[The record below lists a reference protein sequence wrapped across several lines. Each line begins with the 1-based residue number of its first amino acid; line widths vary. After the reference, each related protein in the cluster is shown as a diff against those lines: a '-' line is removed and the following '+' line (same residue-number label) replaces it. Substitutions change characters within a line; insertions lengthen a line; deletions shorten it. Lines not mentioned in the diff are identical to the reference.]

1 MTKRR
6 FVRAVLAGPAALWG
20 PALLLE
26 AGLVALVAVGL
37 RLPDDFRNLYG
48 YSRETL
54 PFFLSG
60 WGLSR
65 PPALSPQAVS
75 WAWTFLWL
83 GLNLVWLLAVRLAG
97 RARTTLRA
105 VLLPALLFN
114 LTLGLALPPLFSTD
128 SLNYLAYGR
137 MVAFHGQ
144 NPYTTLPSAVDDPIR
159 ALSFWNIVCPYGP
172 LWVGLSTAAAGLAG
186 YGNPFG
192 GLLLL
197 KGLAGLA
204 HLGLAVLA
212 YHLAKGTDLPGLPPA
227 AVALAVGWSPL
238 FLLEGAGNAH
248 NDLVMLALALGG
260 LWAWRRGQPWAGY
273 LLLVLSALVKYVSLL
288 LVFFFLL
295 AWLRREAGQRRA
307 LLLGKAVLLGILVAG
322 LAVLPFGSSPQ
333 AVLTALLG
341 ETTRIRASPVVFL
354 LQGLERAWSVW
365 PALADRADSL
375 AFLTLQVLLKSL
387 LLALVLA
394 QGTALWR
401 REGTWE
407 DLLSA
412 WERTALAYICFLHG
426 ATFPW
431 YFTWPAG
438 SALLGVRS
446 RERRMLAGLAFG
458 LGVSS
463 GLLYGIPF

>member
-1 MTKRR
+1 MTERKGIQAAP
-6 FVRAVLAGPAALWG
+6 AVLWG
-20 PALLLE
+20 LALLLE

-48 YSRETL
+48 YSPETL

-60 WGLSR
+60 WGLAR

-75 WAWTFLWL
+75 WAFSGLWL
-83 GLNLVWLLAVRLAG
+83 GLNGVWLLAVRLASRL
-97 RARTTLRA
+97 RATLWA

-114 LTLGLALPPLFSTD
+114 LTLLLALPPLFSTD

-137 MVAFHGQ
+137 MAAFHGQ

-186 YGNPFG
+186 YGNLLG

-197 KGLAGLA
+197 KGMASLA
-204 HLGLAVLA
+204 HLGLVVLL
-212 YHLAKGTDLPGLPPA
+212 YHLAKGTDLPLPPPT

-260 LWAWRRGQPWAGY
+260 LLAWRRGRPWAGY

-295 AWLRREAGQRRA
+295 AWLCREEGRRRA
-307 LLLGKAVLLGILVAG
+307 LLLGKAVLLGLLVAG
-322 LAVLPFGSSPQ
+322 LAVLPFGSNPQ
-333 AVLTALLG
+333 AVVSALLG
-341 ETTRIRASPVVFL
+341 ETTRIRVSPVVFL
-354 LQGLERAWSVW
+354 LQGLERAWAAW
-365 PALADRADSL
+365 PAASDRAASL
-375 AFLTLQVLLKSL
+375 AFLTLQMLLKGL
-387 LLALVLA
+387 LLALVLV
-394 QGTALWR
+394 QGVALWR
-401 REGTWE
+401 REGAWE
-407 DLLSA
+407 ELLSA

-438 SALLGVRS
+438 SALLGVRT
-446 RERRMLAGLAFG
+446 RKRRALAGLSFG
-458 LGVSS
+458 LGISS
-463 GLLYGIPF
+463 GLLYGLPF

>member
-1 MTKRR
+1 MTERR
-6 FVRAVLAGPAALWG
+6 GIRAATALWG
-20 PALLLE
+20 LALLLE
-26 AGLVALVAVGL
+26 SGLVALVALGL
-37 RLPDDFRNLYG
+37 RFPDDFRNLYG
-48 YSRETL
+48 YSPKTL

-60 WGLSR
+60 WGMAR

-75 WAWTFLWL
+75 WTFAGLWL
-83 GLNLVWLLAVRLAG
+83 GLNLIWLLAVRLVPHS
-97 RARTTLRA
+97 RATLGA
-105 VLLPALLFN
+105 VLLPALFFN
-114 LTLGLALPPLFSTD
+114 LTLSLALPPLFSTD

-144 NPYTTLPSAVDDPIR
+144 NPYTTLPSTVGDPIR
-159 ALSFWNIVCPYGP
+159 DLSFWNIVCPYGP

-197 KGLAGLA
+197 KGLASLA
-204 HLGLAVLA
+204 HLGSVVLV
-212 YHLAKGTDLPGLPPA
+212 YDLAKGTDLSHLPPL

-238 FLLEGAGNAH
+238 FLLEGAGHAH

-260 LWAWRRGQPWAGY
+260 LGVWRRGHPWAGY
-273 LLLVLSALVKYVSLL
+273 LLLLFSALVKYISLL

-295 AWLRREAGQRRA
+295 AWLRREEGRRRA
-307 LLLGKAVLLGILVAG
+307 LFLGKAVLLGILVVG
-322 LAVLPFGSSPQ
+322 LAVLPFGGSLQ

-341 ETTRIRASPVVFL
+341 ETTRIRVSPVVFL
-354 LQGLERAWSVW
+354 LQGLERAWGAW
-365 PALADRADSL
+365 PAMADRATSL
-375 AFLTLQVLLKSL
+375 AFLTLQVLLKGL
-387 LLALVLA
+387 LLALLLV
-394 QGTALWR
+394 QGVTLWC
-401 REGTWE
+401 REGVWE
-407 DLLSA
+407 ELLSA
-412 WERTALAYICFLHG
+412 WERTSLAYICFLHG

-446 RERRMLAGLAFG
+446 RERRTLAGLSFG

-463 GLLYGIPF
+463 GLLYGLPF

>member
-1 MTKRR
+1 MTERKGIR
-6 FVRAVLAGPAALWG
+6 AGPVALWG
-20 PALLLE
+20 LALLLE
-26 AGLVALVAVGL
+26 AGLLLLVALGL

-60 WGLSR
+60 WGLER
-65 PPALSPQAVS
+65 PPALSPQAVA
-75 WAWTFLWL
+75 WAFAGLWL
-83 GLNLVWLLAVRLAG
+83 GLNLVWLLAVRLAFHT
-97 RARTTLRA
+97 RTTLWA

-114 LTLGLALPPLFSTD
+114 LTLFLALPPLFSTD

-144 NPYTTLPSAVDDPIR
+144 NPYTTLPSAMDDPIR
-159 ALSFWNIVCPYGP
+159 TLSFWNIVCPYGP
-172 LWVGLSTAAAGLAG
+172 LWVELSTAAAGLAG
-186 YGNPFG
+186 YGNLFG

-204 HLGLAVLA
+204 HVGLVLLV
-212 YHLAKGTDLPGLPPA
+212 YHLGIDLPGPPPA
-227 AVALAVGWSPL
+227 AIALAVGWSPL

-260 LWAWRRGQPWAGY
+260 LLTWRRGRPWIGY

-288 LVFFFLL
+288 LLFFFLL
-295 AWLRREAGQRRA
+295 AWIRREEGGRRWM
-307 LLLGKAVLLGILVAG
+307 LLGKIALLGLPVVG
-322 LAVLPFGSSPQ
+322 LAVLPFGNSPQ
-333 AVLTALLG
+333 ALLTALLG
-341 ETTRIRASPVVFL
+341 ETTRIRVSPVVFL
-354 LQGLERAWSVW
+354 LQGLERAWAAW
-365 PALADRADSL
+365 PAVAEQAPKL
-375 AFLTLQVLLKSL
+375 AFLSLQVFLKGL

-394 QGTALWR
+394 QGVALWR
-401 REGTWE
+401 REGGWE
-407 DLLSA
+407 ELLSA
-412 WERTALAYICFLHG
+412 WERTALIYICFLHG

-438 SALLGVRS
+438 SALLGTHR
-446 RERRMLAGLAFG
+446 RERRRLAGLSFG
-458 LGVSS
+458 LGISS